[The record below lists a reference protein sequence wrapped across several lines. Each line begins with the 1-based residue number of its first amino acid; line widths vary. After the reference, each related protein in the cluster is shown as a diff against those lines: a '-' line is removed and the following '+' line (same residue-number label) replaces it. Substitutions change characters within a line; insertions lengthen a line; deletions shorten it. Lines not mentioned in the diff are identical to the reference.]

1 MRPATSREATTTM
14 PHTISNHR
22 ARGADF
28 DSDQADANHDY
39 RPDALSSGYL
49 PDQLWARC
57 LAQGWQEGRL
67 VEPVPVPELPEAQH
81 ALRIGRLL
89 VWAEIG
95 GDRPPPR
102 FGLHN
107 HCDPRRRCVNC
118 HIACQSETAL
128 QKLHELTGLM
138 PLVLTLGGS
147 LEAPTWAR
155 AALWLPWSPYLSGIW
170 IPMMSAVD
178 GAVALC
184 APDRR
189 EIIWPTSD
197 GVEVRTV
204 YDGALAQ
211 GRGQRLF
218 LRSLSRT
225 WRTLQ
230 HDRAKAPANV
240 PTLQGMA

>member
-1 MRPATSREATTTM
+1 MRPATSREAMTTM
-14 PHTISNHR
+14 PHTISNHC

-28 DSDQADANHDY
+28 DNDQADANHDC
-39 RPDALSSGYL
+39 RPEALGSGYL

-57 LAQGWQEGRL
+57 LAQGWQGTSL
-67 VEPVPVPELPEAQH
+67 AEPAPAPELPEAQH
-81 ALRIGRLL
+81 ALQIGRWL
-89 VWAEIG
+89 VSAEFVR
-95 GDRPPPR
+95 DRPPPR

-118 HIACQSETAL
+118 HIACQSETSL
-128 QKLHELTGLM
+128 QKLHDLTGLM

-178 GAVALC
+178 EAVALGV
-184 APDRR
+184 PDRR
-189 EIIWPTSD
+189 EIIWPTPD

-204 YDGALAQ
+204 EDGTAEQ
-211 GRGQRLF
+211 GRGERLF

-230 HDRAKAPANV
+230 HDSAKAPANE